1 MSEHADMQISDGQI
15 IFSPSRT
22 PYEVLPGFIKAWA
35 VTDLV
40 FAGIWCLVALLLLVL
55 CGLLLATGAD
65 CCALELPGSAL
76 IPAVLSGVLGLI
88 ANIQLL
94 SRKPAAMRAAKLLIA
109 LTLVRLLGCAAI
121 GVMTAATA
129 DELPLQVT
137 IGIVTVAAVL
147 ARTTLLVFYWIAVA
161 RAARYFAGRRRMLGF

>member
-1 MSEHADMQISDGQI
+1 MSDHAEMQFSDGQI
-15 IFSPSRT
+15 IFSPSRN
-22 PYEVLPGFIKAWA
+22 PYEILPGFIKAWA

-55 CGLLLATGAD
+55 CVLLLATGAD
-65 CCALELPGSAL
+65 CCAFELPGFAL
-76 IPAVLSGVLGLI
+76 IPAALSGVLGLI

-94 SRKPAAMRAAKLLIA
+94 SRKPAGLRAARLLIV
-109 LTLVRLLGCAAI
+109 LTLIRLLGGAAI
-121 GVMTAATA
+121 GVMTAAAA
-129 DELPLQVT
+129 DELWLQVT
-137 IGIVTVAAVL
+137 IGLVTVAAVL

>member
-1 MSEHADMQISDGQI
+1 MFEQTDMQISDGQI
-15 IFSPSRT
+15 IFSPSRN

-40 FAGIWCLVALLLLVL
+40 FAGIWCFVALLLLAL

-65 CCALELPGSAL
+65 CCVLELPGYAL
-76 IPAVLSGVLGLI
+76 IPAALSGALGLF

-94 SRKPAAMRAAKLLIA
+94 SRKPAALRAARLLIA
-109 LTLVRLLGCAAI
+109 LTLVRLLGCAVTGA
-121 GVMTAATA
+121 MTAAAA
-129 DELPLQVT
+129 DELWLRVT
-137 IGIVTVAAVL
+137 IGVITVAAVL

-161 RAARYFAGRRRMLGF
+161 RAGHYFAGRKRMLGF